1 MLKPAMDM
9 KRCEKMDSW
18 IVSNSGPIFLPR
30 SWPTW
35 IRMLPWPV
43 ISNLQF
49 GSTRIVLNLSMM
61 MQGPDEVWPTIEL
74 SYSVYIRLFKHTLQF
89 LQQLNV
95 EKCPSSLQCWNSNP
109 RPS

>member
-1 MLKPAMDM
+1 
-9 KRCEKMDSW
+9 
-18 IVSNSGPIFLPR
+18 
-30 SWPTW
+30 
-35 IRMLPWPV
+35 
-43 ISNLQF
+43 
-49 GSTRIVLNLSMM
+49 MM